1 MGNQRQLNDLNQV
14 GNEAIY
20 EAINAA
26 INEAICN
33 TQISLQYLYACS
45 FSFIDFYLLII
56 PPRSLSFIYPTFL
69 L

>member
-20 EAINAA
+20 EA